1 MRVLVP
7 TTILML
13 AMALPAMGEA
23 VPKTQTPEIVERPP
37 AASNMP
43 DEVAVPD
50 QARGYQ
56 QAAGPCEIAGPCQPC
71 EPCGPCAPCGP
82 AQADEGP
89 GLLGSVFGRFLCPGQ
104 DDPHWDFSAD
114 AVALQRSSARGQPLF
129 TGVATIAA
137 PPTLLSGSDLNF
149 PTALGFQLDA
159 VRRSPCGW
167 EWEIGYFQVDG
178 FNANSTVPG
187 DSFLVTS
194 SDGAGFGV
202 TDGEA
207 HYRSA
212 IHLADSIYAGNG
224 ARR

>member
-71 EPCGPCAPCGP
+71 EPCGPCALADRRKPTKARACWARFSAASSVP
-82 AQADEGP
+82 ARTIRIGISALTRSRCSDRVPADSRCLP
-89 GLLGSVFGRFLCPGQ
+89 GLP
-104 DDPHWDFSAD
+104 
-114 AVALQRSSARGQPLF
+114 
-129 TGVATIAA
+129 
-137 PPTLLSGSDLNF
+137 
-149 PTALGFQLDA
+149 
-159 VRRSPCGW
+159 RSP
-167 EWEIGYFQVDG
+167 
-178 FNANSTVPG
+178 P
-187 DSFLVTS
+187 
-194 SDGAGFGV
+194 
-202 TDGEA
+202 
-207 HYRSA
+207 
-212 IHLADSIYAGNG
+212 
-224 ARR
+224 RRRC